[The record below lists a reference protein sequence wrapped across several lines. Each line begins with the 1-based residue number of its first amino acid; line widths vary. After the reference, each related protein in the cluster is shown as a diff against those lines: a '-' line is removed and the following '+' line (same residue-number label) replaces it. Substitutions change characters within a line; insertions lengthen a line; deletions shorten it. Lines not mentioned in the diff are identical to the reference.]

1 MSEEQESTATAE
13 ATAESAETQESP
25 APSETGESQPQQ
37 DSQGYEPFVIPEG
50 FSMNDEQ
57 STDVSTFVK
66 DLGLDQANAQKA
78 VDKHF
83 ELMDKL
89 RDKGNEAQANV
100 YQEWASAT
108 RTDKEFGGN
117 DLAENLSGARKAMN
131 SFSEPAK
138 DANGKALLHKEGPMK
153 GQQMS
158 EMEVLMGESG
168 WGNHPA
174 MIRVFHRI
182 NKAMSADSYVTG
194 TLVPPTS
201 KKTQA
206 ETMYPDQDKT

>member
-1 MSEEQESTATAE
+1 
-13 ATAESAETQESP
+13 
-25 APSETGESQPQQ
+25 
-37 DSQGYEPFVIPEG
+37 
-50 FSMNDEQ
+50 
-57 STDVSTFVK
+57 
-66 DLGLDQANAQKA
+66 LGLDQANAQKA

-83 ELMDKL
+83 ELLSKV
-89 RDKGNEAQANV
+89 RDQGTQAQEAMH
-100 YQEWASAT
+100 QEWASEA

-117 DLAENLSGARKAMN
+117 DLQENLSGARKAMN
-131 SFSEPAK
+131 SFSEPAT
-138 DANGKALLHKEGPMK
+138 DAKGKAILHTEGPMK

-194 TLVPPTS
+194 SLVPPTT

-206 ETMYPDQDKT
+206 ETLYPDQGK

>member
-1 MSEEQESTATAE
+1 MSEDQEVTATAE
-13 ATAESAETQESP
+13 ATAEPAETQESP
-25 APSETGESQPQQ
+25 APSEIGESQPQQ
-37 DSQGYEPFVIPEG
+37 EPQGYEPFVIPEG

-57 STDVSTFVK
+57 VTDVTSFAK

-83 ELMDKL
+83 ELMSKV
-89 RDKGNEAQANV
+89 RDQGTQAQEAMH
-100 YQEWASAT
+100 QEWASAA

-117 DLAENLSGARKAMN
+117 DLQENLSGARKAMN
-131 SFSEPAK
+131 SFSEPAT
-138 DANGKALLHKEGPMK
+138 DAKGKAVLHKDGPMK

-194 TLVPPTS
+194 SLVPPTT

-206 ETMYPDQDKT
+206 ETLYPDQGK

>member
-1 MSEEQESTATAE
+1 MSEEQETTATAE

-25 APSETGESQPQQ
+25 ASSETGESQPQQ
-37 DSQGYEPFVIPEG
+37 DAQGYDAFIIPDG
-50 FSMNDEQ
+50 FSMNEEQ
-57 STDVSTFVK
+57 LTDVTAFAK
-66 DLGLDQANAQKA
+66 DLNLDQASAQKA
-78 VDKHF
+78 VDKHL
-83 ELMDKL
+83 ELMGKD
-89 RDKGNEAQANV
+89 RDQGRQAQENV
-100 YQEWASAT
+100 YQEWATAT

-117 DLAENLSGARKAMN
+117 DLQENLSGARKAMN

-138 DANGKALLHKEGPMK
+138 DASGKAVLHKEGPMK

-158 EMEVLMGESG
+158 EMEALMGESG

-206 ETMYPDQDKT
+206 ETLYPDQGR